1 MILKPTDHPKTHH
14 DKNIGVL
21 LINLGTPENTETKS
35 IRIYLKE
42 FLSDRRVIDV
52 PKILW
57 WLILN
62 LIILNTRPKKTAA
75 AYKKI
80 WLILLV
86 SKFLFTW
93 YLASCS
99 PNNFFLKKILKLEK
113 NEKLFDKK
121 IWLKN
126 DPDGSPLRKITRLQ
140 SEKLQKKI
148 NKKNVIVDY
157 AMRYGSP
164 SIKSKLSEFKEKG
177 CDRIIILSLYP
188 QYSGPTTATV
198 NDEVCKWMLSQKW
211 QPSIRI
217 ASPYFDTPE
226 YINSISKS
234 ILNSFKKDGTPD
246 LLLLSFHGA
255 PKRYLIEGDPYHC
268 QCAKT
273 GRLIKEKLKIHDN
286 KFMISFQSRF
296 GSEPWLQPYTDE
308 TLEKLGNKN
317 IKHLSV
323 ITPGFSADNI
333 ETLEEINMEGREEF
347 LESGGKKFTYIP
359 CLNDTKE
366 GMDLL
371 HKLALKELAGWI

>member
-1 MILKPTDHPKTHH
+1 MILKPTDHPKTHNY
-14 DKNIGVL
+14 KNIGVL
-21 LINLGTPENTETKS
+21 LVNLGTPENTETKS

-42 FLSDRRVIDV
+42 FLSDRRVIDI

-57 WLILN
+57 WFILN

-80 WLILLV
+80 WI
-86 SKFLFTW
+86 
-93 YLASCS
+93 
-99 PNNFFLKKILKLEK
+99 
-113 NEKLFDKK
+113 
-121 IWLKN
+121 KN

-140 SEKLQKKI
+140 AEKLQNKI
-148 NKKNVIVDY
+148 NKQNVIVDY

-164 SIKSKLSEFKEKG
+164 SIKSKLSEFKERG

-234 ILNSFKKDGTPD
+234 ILTSFKKDGTPD

-273 GRLIKEKLKIHDN
+273 CRLIKEKLKIHDS
-286 KFMISFQSRF
+286 KLMISFQSRF

-308 TLEKLGNKN
+308 TLEMLGDKN

-333 ETLEEINMEGREEF
+333 ETLEEINIEGREEF

-366 GMDLL
+366 GIDLL
-371 HKLALKELAGWI
+371 HKLTLKELAGWI

>member
-1 MILKPTDHPKTHH
+1 MILKPTDHPKT
-14 DKNIGVL
+14 DNKNKIGL
-21 LINLGTPENTETKS
+21 LLVNLGTPENTETKS

-75 AYKKI
+75 AY
-80 WLILLV
+80 
-86 SKFLFTW
+86 
-93 YLASCS
+93 
-99 PNNFFLKKILKLEK
+99 
-113 NEKLFDKK
+113 KK

-255 PKRYLIEGDPYHC
+255 PKRYLIEGAPYHC

-333 ETLEEINMEGREEF
+333 ETLEEINIEGREEF

>member
-21 LINLGTPENTETKS
+21 LVNLGTPENTDTKS
-35 IRIYLKE
+35 IRVYLKE

-57 WLILN
+57 WLLLN
-62 LIILNTRPKKTAA
+62 FIILNTRPKKTAA

-80 WLILLV
+80 WL
-86 SKFLFTW
+86 K
-93 YLASCS
+93 
-99 PNNFFLKKILKLEK
+99 
-113 NEKLFDKK
+113 D
-121 IWLKN
+121 

-217 ASPYFDTPE
+217 ASPYFDAPE

-273 GRLIKEKLKIHDN
+273 GRLIKEQLKIHDN

>member
-1 MILKPTDHPKTHH
+1 M
-14 DKNIGVL
+14 
-21 LINLGTPENTETKS
+21 
-35 IRIYLKE
+35 
-42 FLSDRRVIDV
+42 SDRRVIDV

-75 AYKKI
+75 AY
-80 WLILLV
+80 
-86 SKFLFTW
+86 
-93 YLASCS
+93 
-99 PNNFFLKKILKLEK
+99 
-113 NEKLFDKK
+113 KK

-217 ASPYFDTPE
+217 ASHYFDAPE
-226 YINSISKS
+226 YINSVSKS

-246 LLLLSFHGA
+246 
-255 PKRYLIEGDPYHC
+255 
-268 QCAKT
+268 
-273 GRLIKEKLKIHDN
+273 
-286 KFMISFQSRF
+286 
-296 GSEPWLQPYTDE
+296 
-308 TLEKLGNKN
+308 
-317 IKHLSV
+317 
-323 ITPGFSADNI
+323 
-333 ETLEEINMEGREEF
+333 
-347 LESGGKKFTYIP
+347 
-359 CLNDTKE
+359 
-366 GMDLL
+366 
-371 HKLALKELAGWI
+371 